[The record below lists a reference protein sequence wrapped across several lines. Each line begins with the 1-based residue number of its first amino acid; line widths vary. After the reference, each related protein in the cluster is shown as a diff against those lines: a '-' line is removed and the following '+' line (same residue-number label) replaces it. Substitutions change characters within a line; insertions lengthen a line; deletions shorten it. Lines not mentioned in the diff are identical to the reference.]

1 MTAAQALYLYRCVYA
16 AFIVWASARTFV
28 EGWPAPAGGGHGGAH
43 MGLFIRGLA
52 GAEIVAA
59 LLFLWPATEIW
70 SGGALIAI
78 FAIATV
84 VDLAHG
90 GQPVR
95 FAYYAATVAV
105 IVFLDLKLRGAVAA

>member
-1 MTAAQALYLYRCVYA
+1 MTPAGALYLYRCIYA
-16 AFIVWASARTFV
+16 GFIVWASAKTYL
-28 EGWPAPAGGGHGGAH
+28 EGWPSHAGGGAGAAH
-43 MGLFIRGLA
+43 MALFVRGLA
-52 GAEIVAA
+52 GAEILAA
-59 LLFLWPATEIW
+59 LLFLWPATQFW

-105 IVFLDLKLRGAVAA
+105 IVFLSERTKLA